1 MSEILVQVRADDLER
16 LIAYA
21 EIGANGL
28 SGQARLS
35 AIDRVRYVEAQLV
48 TERERY
54 VNRKERG

>member
-35 AIDRVRYVEAQLV
+35 AIGRVRYVEAQLV
-48 TERERY
+48 TERERC